1 MAARVWLQPGGIS
14 WLKLPAWA
22 GSDRISKGQSLEYF
36 ITIYSLG
43 SAGSRPK
50 WKDSG
55 KAKLEKLLQVI
66 FPTHPHLE
74 HYVVYDSIQMQS
86 CKELYEDIDIS
97 VFQLFNAS

>member
-1 MAARVWLQPGGIS
+1 M
-14 WLKLPAWA
+14 
-22 GSDRISKGQSLEYF
+22 
-36 ITIYSLG
+36 YSLG
-43 SAGSRPK
+43 TSDCRPK

-86 CKELYEDIDIS
+86 CKDLYEDIDIS
-97 VFQLFNAS
+97 AFQLFNAS

>member
-1 MAARVWLQPGGIS
+1 M
-14 WLKLPAWA
+14 
-22 GSDRISKGQSLEYF
+22 SKGQSLEYF
-36 ITIYSLG
+36 ITIYSLA

-86 CKELYEDIDIS
+86 CKDLYEDIDIS

>member
-1 MAARVWLQPGGIS
+1 M
-14 WLKLPAWA
+14 
-22 GSDRISKGQSLEYF
+22 SKGQSLEYF
-36 ITIYSLG
+36 ITMYSLG

-86 CKELYEDIDIS
+86 CKDLYEDIDIS

>member
-1 MAARVWLQPGGIS
+1 M
-14 WLKLPAWA
+14 
-22 GSDRISKGQSLEYF
+22 
-36 ITIYSLG
+36 YSLG
-43 SAGSRPK
+43 TSDYRPK

-55 KAKLEKLLQVI
+55 KAKLEKVAASE